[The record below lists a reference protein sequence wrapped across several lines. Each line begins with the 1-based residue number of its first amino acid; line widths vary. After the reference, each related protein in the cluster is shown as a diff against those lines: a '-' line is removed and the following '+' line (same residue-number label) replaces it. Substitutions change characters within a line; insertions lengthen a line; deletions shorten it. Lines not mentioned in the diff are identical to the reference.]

1 MDLLQGENIAP
12 DSTKMLWGYFHKKT
26 WQKESVLKA
35 ENQRKKTDII
45 AEYKKFGETWYFW
58 YYADIGK
65 DTSFG
70 DITYTLGREE

>member
-1 MDLLQGENIAP
+1 MAKGECI
-12 DSTKMLWGYFHKKT
+12 KK
-26 WQKESVLKA
+26 LRI
-35 ENQRKKTDII
+35 NGKKPDII